1 MILMAEFTYNP
12 VQLVLPN
19 QPVVLNT
26 SIGCPHGYVLH
37 RNESGIVTL
46 RGIVNGNGCFARY
59 QVTFN
64 ANLAIPEGGTAP
76 APISVALSLDGE
88 PILTS
93 RAIVTPAETATDPPT
108 QANFFNVTST
118 AIIDVARGCCFN
130 VSVENT
136 SESAEPAELPA
147 PAILV
152 QNANLTV
159 ARIA

>member
-1 MILMAEFTYNP
+1 MAEFTYNP
-12 VQLVLPN
+12 VQTVQPN

-26 SIGCPHGYVLH
+26 SIGCPNGYVLH

-46 RGIVNGNGCFARY
+46 RGIVNNRCGCFARY
-59 QVTFN
+59 QVTCN
-64 ANLAIPEGGTAP
+64 CNIAIPEGGTAP
-76 APISVALSLDGE
+76 APISIALALDGE

-93 RAIVTPAETATDPPT
+93 RAIVTPADTATDTPT
-108 QANFFNVTST
+108 DALNFFNVTST
-118 AIIDVARGCCFN
+118 AIITVPRGCCFN

-136 SESAEPAELPA
+136 STSAEPAETPA

>member
-1 MILMAEFTYNP
+1 MAEFTYNP
-12 VQLVLPN
+12 VQTVQPN

-26 SIGCPHGYVLH
+26 SIGCPNGYVLH

-46 RGIVNGNGCFARY
+46 RGIVNNSCGCFARY

-64 ANLAIPEGGTAP
+64 GNIAIPDGGTAP
-76 APISVALSLDGE
+76 APISVALALDGE
-88 PILTS
+88 PLLTS
-93 RAIVTPAETATDPPT
+93 RAIVTPADTATDPPT
-108 QANFFNVTST
+108 QENFFNVTST
-118 AIIDVARGCCFN
+118 AVVTVPRGCCFN

-136 SESAEPAELPA
+136 SESSTPAETPA

-159 ARIA
+159 SRIA